1 MAHKAALRTFATMLI
16 LVAIIGCSPQSQP
29 SELQSIDD
37 FTVERLNEYRGQV
50 VVLNFW
56 AMWCRP
62 CRVEMPDLEAVYQE
76 YREQGVVVLAVN
88 VSESSA
94 DIANF
99 AKELGLTFP
108 ILRDSKQEAMRE
120 YNVRILPT
128 TYFIDRKGQVR
139 HNRVGTMTKSVMT
152 KQIESLLE

>member
-1 MAHKAALRTFATMLI
+1 MTHKTALRTFATMLI
-16 LVAIIGCSPQSQP
+16 LAAVIGCSSQSQP
-29 SELQSIDD
+29 SEFQSIDD
-37 FTVERLNEYRGQV
+37 FTVEKLNEYRGQV

-56 AMWCRP
+56 AKWCKP

-88 VSESSA
+88 VSESSP
-94 DIANF
+94 DIADF
-99 AKELGLTFP
+99 AEELGLTFP

-120 YNVRILPT
+120 YNVKILPT
-128 TYFIDRKGQVR
+128 TCFIDREGRVR
-139 HNRVGTMTKSVMT
+139 HSRVGAMTKSVMT

>member
-1 MAHKAALRTFATMLI
+1 MTHKIALRTFATTLI
-16 LVAIIGCSPQSQP
+16 LVAIVGCSSQGQP
-29 SELQSIDD
+29 SDLEPIDD

-56 AMWCRP
+56 AIWCGP

-76 YREQGVVVLAVN
+76 YQEQGVVVLAVN

-94 DIANF
+94 DIADY

-120 YNVRILPT
+120 YNVKILPT
-128 TYFIDRKGQVR
+128 TYFIDRKGRIR
-139 HNRVGTMTKSVMT
+139 HSRVGTMTKSVMT